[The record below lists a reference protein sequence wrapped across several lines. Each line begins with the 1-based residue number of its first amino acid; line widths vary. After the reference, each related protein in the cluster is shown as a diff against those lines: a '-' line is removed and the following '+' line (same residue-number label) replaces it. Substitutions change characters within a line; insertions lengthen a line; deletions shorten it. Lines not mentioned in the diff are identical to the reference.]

1 MSRHRGAPFLALQLL
16 AFWPVWQWYGARVL
30 DSADGRWGAL
40 AALSAVAFLLWKKA
54 SACETKRALL
64 LPTIFLVL
72 YAVSYPFFPPLL
84 RAAVA
89 FTCLGC
95 TLSSVRMGRLFHPGL
110 LGLLYLSLPVTASLQ
125 FFGGYPLRVLVAG
138 VAALILRLGGFLV
151 VQEGTCLNWGG
162 QLVWVDAPCS
172 GIRMLWVGLYL
183 VCALASLYE
192 LRPLKLLY
200 ALTTTF
206 VIVIGGNIFR
216 AVALFYLEAGIIE
229 MPAWAHDYIGVVV
242 FLLIAAG
249 ITFAVQFIRREK
261 ICAPQLSI

>member
-1 MSRHRGAPFLALQLL
+1 MSRRRCAVILALQLL

-30 DSADGRWGAL
+30 DSADGSWGAL
-40 AALSAVAFLLWKKA
+40 AALSAVALLLWKKG
-54 SACETKRALL
+54 SARETKRELWLPAL
-64 LPTIFLVL
+64 FLIL
-72 YAVSYPFFPPLL
+72 YAISYPFFPPLL

-95 TLSSVRMGRLFHPGL
+95 TLSSLRMGRLFHPGL
-110 LGLLYLSLPVTASLQ
+110 SGLLYLSLPVTASLQ

-183 VCALASLYE
+183 VCALASLYD
-192 LRPLKLLY
+192 LRSLKLLY
-200 ALTTTF
+200 ALTTAF

-229 MPAWAHDYIGVVV
+229 MPDWAHDYIGVVV
-242 FLLIAAG
+242 FLLIAAS
-249 ITFAVQFIRREK
+249 ITFTVQFIKREK
-261 ICAPQLSI
+261 ICAPQLST